1 MSLHNSNRFDYFD
14 MDTLAFFYYIF
25 STSIYGKLVLQLYV
39 TFSLFQI
46 VGFLT
51 GILVGVPTAAYIT
64 YNLMDDETPKTP
76 FLENISRKK
85 AARPAIIVQEE
96 LKRVYVSHIFKYFGG
111 YGVL

>member
-1 MSLHNSNRFDYFD
+1 MQH
-14 MDTLAFFYYIF
+14 
-25 STSIYGKLVLQLYV
+25 
-39 TFSLFQI
+39 FSLFQI

-76 FLENISRKK
+76 FLENIGRKK

-96 LKRVYVSHIFKYFGG
+96 LKRVYVSQIFKHFMIIGIMG
-111 YGVL
+111 FFKTN

>member
-1 MSLHNSNRFDYFD
+1 M
-14 MDTLAFFYYIF
+14 
-25 STSIYGKLVLQLYV
+25 LQLYV

-96 LKRVYVSHIFKYFGG
+96 LKRVYVSKILGVMGFFKMNYILANTWCSSSKVSYTRGVHISIYQIW
-111 YGVL
+111 YYL

>member
-1 MSLHNSNRFDYFD
+1 MLP
-14 MDTLAFFYYIF
+14 
-25 STSIYGKLVLQLYV
+25 LYV
-39 TFSLFQI
+39 TFPLFQI

-96 LKRVYVSHIFKYFGG
+96 LKRVYVSHLFLNPKN
-111 YGVL
+111 V

>member
-1 MSLHNSNRFDYFD
+1 MEIFQWPSLILTH
-14 MDTLAFFYYIF
+14 TGIKIIF
-25 STSIYGKLVLQLYV
+25 LYLNYGKLVKFFKMSFFSKLP
-39 TFSLFQI
+39 TFHKFFIIYFQI

-76 FLENISRKK
+76 FLENIGRKK

-96 LKRVYVSHIFKYFGG
+96 LKRVYVSQIF
-111 YGVL
+111 